1 MKLYKSPKTLFLFL
15 VIAIFFSCKNDDSG
29 NGNPLIGVW
38 QRSDVS
44 ERTDFKL
51 YFNPE
56 NTNLA
61 TLVGKIDYIYGNGT
75 QFQVAINW
83 SAYPGVLFGINNPA
97 DPCSQQ
103 INVNSSVFRVSGGVL
118 SEYGT

>member
-56 NTNLA
+56 NKGYSTDYLTNEDSTAISSLREFIWETSENRL
-61 TLVGKIDYIYGNGT
+61 TLNYADGDTTTTPYSINTNGQLIVT
-75 QFQVAINW
+75 DISDFPFNK
-83 SAYPGVLFGINNPA
+83 L
-97 DPCSQQ
+97 
-103 INVNSSVFRVSGGVL
+103 
-118 SEYGT
+118 